1 LATSVADNAGVY
13 LVPAFAGLGAP
24 YWDQYARGALFGMTR
39 GTTPAHI
46 ARAALESIAFQV
58 ADLVHAMEKDA
69 KQTLATLR
77 VDGGACKND
86 FLMQFQADLL
96 NCEVERPQCLELTA
110 LGAAFLAGLAVGFWK
125 SEEELETHWQLE
137 RRFTPAMSASDR
149 DRFLSDWQD
158 AVSRTMSKN

>member
-1 LATSVADNAGVY
+1 
-13 LVPAFAGLGAP
+13 
-24 YWDQYARGALFGMTR
+24 MTR
-39 GTTPAHI
+39 GTTQAHI

-69 KQTLATLR
+69 KQTLTTLR

-110 LGAAFLAGLAVGFWK
+110 LGAAFLAGLAVGFWT
-125 SEEELETHWQLE
+125 SIGELEAHWQLE
-137 RRFTPAMSASDR
+137 RRFVPTM
-149 DRFLSDWQD
+149 Q
-158 AVSRTMSKN
+158 AVERQRLLGEWHEAVARTMTRENKADKAEG